1 MMLRPSL
8 LVLAILLSLAACSK
22 SPADAGKD
30 ASASASALAPLMIT
44 AEDVITITTNALAS
58 GPVITGSIQPER
70 RADLRAEV
78 SAIVLQ
84 VLKENGDLVKRGD
97 LLMRLDDTSIRDSL
111 NSAEE
116 AARASAQS
124 FEQAEKQ
131 LQRVKTLRTSGMAS
145 AQSLD
150 DAETRRNNAQSD
162 LVAAKSRA
170 VTARQQLQRTE
181 VRAPFEGIV
190 SERKA
195 SVGDTASIGKELV
208 KVIDPTSMRLEGL
221 VSADKIAE
229 VKQGQKVSF
238 RVNGQEQK
246 EYLGTVRRVDPAANP
261 TTRQV
266 AVLVSFD
273 DGAQPRVA
281 GLYAEGRIE
290 TSSVPALMLAQASLV
305 RDGDKT
311 YCWRLKNGVLNKVEL
326 AIGKRDARR
335 GDYMVMSGL
344 VAGDKVI
351 RNPVSTLKD
360 GQKADIVASVGAVA
374 SDAAVGSAGK

>member
-1 MMLRPSL
+1 MKLRPSL
-8 LVLAILLSLAACSK
+8 LVLAILLTLAACSK

-30 ASASASALAPLMIT
+30 ASASVATLAPLMIT

-97 LLMRLDDTSIRDSL
+97 LLVRLDDTSIRDSM

-131 LQRVKTLRTSGMAS
+131 LQRIKTLRTSGMAS

-162 LVAAKSRA
+162 LVAAKARA

-238 RVNGQEQK
+238 RLNGQDQK
-246 EYLGTVRRVDPAANP
+246 EYLGTVKRVDPAANP

-273 DGAQPRVA
+273 EGSQPRVA

-290 TSSVPALMLAQASLV
+290 ASSIPALMLAQASLV

-311 YCWRLKNGVLNKVEL
+311 YCWRLKNGVLNKVPL
-326 AIGKRDARR
+326 AIGMRDARR
-335 GDYMVMSGL
+335 GDYMVISGL

-360 GQKADIVASVGAVA
+360 GQKADIVASVGTVA
-374 SDAAVGSAGK
+374 ADAAVGSTGK